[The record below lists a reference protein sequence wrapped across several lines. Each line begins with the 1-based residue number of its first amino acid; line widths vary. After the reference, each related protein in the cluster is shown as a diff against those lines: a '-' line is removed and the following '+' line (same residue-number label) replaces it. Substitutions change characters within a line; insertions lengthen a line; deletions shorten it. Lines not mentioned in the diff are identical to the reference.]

1 MRLEGQMEKTEEK
14 KSLTF
19 FFLSISVKN
28 LLFLFLITKRNTFFF
43 PIVFSQSALEN
54 VVKVVSGG
62 NKSLMSIFS
71 IT

>member
-14 KSLTF
+14 NLSLF
-19 FFLSISVKN
+19 FSFDFRQERQEPSFFISDHQK
-28 LLFLFLITKRNTFFF
+28 KYFFF

-62 NKSLMSIFS
+62 KNH
-71 IT
+71 

>member
-28 LLFLFLITKRNTFFF
+28 LLFFISDHQKKHFFF

-62 NKSLMSIFS
+62 KNH
-71 IT
+71 